1 MQSLKTASRMSTSN
15 ENLILLNIV
24 QGTLNTLVDSL
35 QLVNSITLEYIIETV
50 IKITMLSVSM
60 ILIIKGLSQQD
71 KIITCTLFAAWPNI
85 TAAVCGFA
93 QGVEK
98 FKEANPCHVDIIK
111 EVTAWQ
117 QVPIAA
123 FDIFVQSVHYY
134 VLLFVTNIPC
144 VTSSSGLR
152 PQGLLLGNLT
162 SA

>member
-93 QGVEK
+93 QGVACNALSLRNSK
-98 FKEANPCHVDIIK
+98 KPTHVM
-111 EVTAWQ
+111 
-117 QVPIAA
+117 
-123 FDIFVQSVHYY
+123 
-134 VLLFVTNIPC
+134 L
-144 VTSSSGLR
+144 TSSRRLR
-152 PQGLLLGNLT
+152 LGNRYP
-162 SA
+162 